1 MRKQEFFW
9 KAIRIN
15 PIQEMIWSLLEGDSV
30 QGIICAGRAV
40 WQGLQESVP
49 LSGSMED
56 HLQGH
61 DSSSQAEQLLGT
73 GIPLRGKKKPSYRGA
88 GNASCISFWV

>member
-1 MRKQEFFW
+1 MDPAE
-9 KAIRIN
+9 AGSC
-15 PIQEMIWSLLEGDSV
+15 IQGDSV

-61 DSSSQAEQLLGT
+61 DSSSQAEQLLGA

-88 GNASCISFWV
+88 GNAPCISFRI